1 MHYPNAMAGRRRQP
15 EGRTEDEAMDE
26 YDEIVV
32 GARAAG
38 SPTAM
43 LLAQLGHRVL
53 LVDRATFPSDT
64 ISTHLIHPPGMAAL
78 ARWGLADRVTALT
91 NPAVTA
97 YRLDL
102 GEIAIVGHPRGL
114 PTAPSAYAPRRTSL
128 DALLVE
134 AAAAAGVE
142 VREGVSVTELA
153 IEDGVVRGIRG
164 RTRDGATVTERA
176 RVVVGA
182 DGLRSMVA
190 TAAGASPYLER
201 PIAESAY
208 YAYWSG
214 LPDEREFQL
223 HGRERTGFG
232 IIPTEDGLSV
242 VLVAWPIAEFDSHR
256 RDITR
261 DYVATLQADPAI
273 ADRLQGATQET
284 RVLGEN
290 VPNRYRQSFGPG
302 WALVGDAGYVRDAIT
317 AQGISDAFLDA
328 EALAPAL
335 DDALGGRRPF
345 DEVMAERQ
353 QARDA
358 RTMPMFEFTLTL
370 AAFGPPD
377 EETLA
382 LFGLLAQDQT
392 AADDFASALAGT
404 LPVPDFFERYAGP
417 PA

>member
-1 MHYPNAMAGRRRQP
+1 MPSPHALAGRGPPP
-15 EGRTEDEAMDE
+15 EGRTE
-26 YDEIVV
+26 
-32 GARAAG
+32 
-38 SPTAM
+38 
-43 LLAQLGHRVL
+43 
-53 LVDRATFPSDT
+53 
-64 ISTHLIHPPGMAAL
+64 
-78 ARWGLADRVTALT
+78 
-91 NPAVTA
+91 
-97 YRLDL
+97 
-102 GEIAIVGHPRGL
+102 
-114 PTAPSAYAPRRTSL
+114 
-128 DALLVE
+128 
-134 AAAAAGVE
+134 
-142 VREGVSVTELA
+142 
-153 IEDGVVRGIRG
+153 
-164 RTRDGATVTERA
+164 
-176 RVVVGA
+176 
-182 DGLRSMVA
+182 
-190 TAAGASPYLER
+190 
-201 PIAESAY
+201 
-208 YAYWSG
+208 
-214 LPDEREFQL
+214 
-223 HGRERTGFG
+223 
-232 IIPTEDGLSV
+232 
-242 VLVAWPIAEFDSHR
+242 
-256 RDITR
+256 
-261 DYVATLQADPAI
+261 
-273 ADRLQGATQET
+273 ET